1 MRTGEGP
8 HGVLADWLPDA
19 LAVIQDGRC
28 VSFNA
33 AFAELL
39 GYERDELN
47 DNPPVD
53 NLLRPRGISTVQQWL
68 EAAGRNTEL
77 NRIERVDAVK
87 KGGDLVACDITVKP
101 VEFEDRPA
109 HVLLIRDVRERER
122 AERDLKVTEEQYRL
136 LIESQEL
143 SVLFYDTEGT
153 LLFINDTAAM
163 NMGGKA
169 SDFTGRHI
177 TDLFRD
183 DADLFM
189 KRQKIVA
196 ESGESMVSED
206 LIGFPGGSRWFLST
220 LQPVIDDNQKL
231 VGIQI
236 VSIDITERKL
246 AEEKYRQTNAQ
257 LQATLNALPDLMFEV
272 DCDGLIYD
280 FRAPHPELL
289 YRKPEEFVGQTF
301 ADVIPEPAASL
312 IMGAVEEA
320 AATGQSKGT
329 EYSLEMAGEQ
339 YWFELSLAVKGD
351 LRSRDC
357 HLVALVRDIT
367 DRKHSEE
374 KLKLLADDLMAERR
388 ELTEKNVAL
397 KQILD
402 HIESQK
408 KDMKQE
414 IYQDIEN
421 GIFPI
426 LSSLRK
432 QIDSKHYDQLE
443 RFESEV
449 RTLLSLD
456 RDEFRKQYGK
466 LTSRESEICDLI
478 KTGMSSKQIAD
489 QLNLSILTVLKHRE
503 NIRRKLGISGT
514 QLSLATY
521 LRSK

>member
-19 LAVIQDGRC
+19 MAVIQDGRF
-28 VSFNA
+28 VEANA
-33 AFAELL
+33 ALAKLL
-39 GYERDELN
+39 GYDRDDLEGNL
-47 DNPPVD
+47 PAE
-53 NLLRPRGISTVQQWL
+53 NLLRPRDGRSLSSWL
-68 EAAGRNTEL
+68 EEAGSAKADGK
-77 NRIERVDAVK
+77 IERADAVAK
-87 KGGDLVACDITVKP
+87 DGELIACDVTVKA
-101 VEFEDRPA
+101 VEFEGHPA
-109 HVLLIRDVRERER
+109 HVLLIRDAREREE
-122 AERDLKVTEEQYRL
+122 AERELKVTEEQYRL
-136 LIESQEL
+136 LNESPEL
-143 SVLFYDTEGT
+143 SVLFYDTDGI
-153 LLFINDTAAM
+153 LLFINDTAAS
-163 NMGGKA
+163 NMGGIP

-177 TDLFRD
+177 ADLFRD

-189 KRQKIVA
+189 KRQEMVA

-206 LIGFPGGSRWFLST
+206 LIGFPDRSRWFLST
-220 LQPVIDDNQKL
+220 LQPVRDDTQEL
-231 VGIQI
+231 IGIQV
-236 VSIDITERKL
+236 VSIDITEKKL
-246 AEEKYRQTNAQ
+246 AEEKYRQSNAQ

-289 YRKPEEFVGQTF
+289 YRKPEEFVGKTF
-301 ADVIPEPAASL
+301 AEVLPEPAASL
-312 IMGAVEEA
+312 IMAAVEEA

-339 YWFELSLAVKGD
+339 HWFELSLAAKGD
-351 LRSRDC
+351 VRGREC

-408 KDMKQE
+408 KDLKQE
-414 IYQDIEN
+414 IYQDIEH
-421 GIFPI
+421 GLYP
-426 LSSLRK
+426 LVSSLRK
-432 QIDSKHYDQLE
+432 QIDSKHSEQIE
-443 RFESEV
+443 KFESEV
-449 RTLLSLD
+449 RTLLSID
-456 RDEFRKQYGK
+456 RDEFRKQYAK

-478 KTGMSSKQIAD
+478 KEGKSSKQIAD

-503 NIRRKLGISGT
+503 NIRRKLEISGT

-521 LRSK
+521 LRSQ